1 MDRTYVD
8 QQGGQHQH
16 NIRKRGAEDA
26 FEIQSG
32 ISNHFKKLRLSE
44 LLWVFPRT
52 QFDHWTDNA
61 PAQLRAVQRTNASS
75 SAADQGDL
83 MPVDETPSKVYIHDL
98 AAEIAQIEADEPKD
112 MFLLDIDRKVAALP
126 AKLLHNSSPDPNTQL
141 VLYRE
146 PSSISIP
153 EEEDA
158 VRKAIIEA
166 RKRLRER
173 QKIELKSEEDR
184 GRINGN
190 RRFWP
195 NGTDWSVE
203 NPTNESY
210 MVPGVEPDAIEANTE
225 NDPDVMDID

>member
-1 MDRTYVD
+1 
-8 QQGGQHQH
+8 
-16 NIRKRGAEDA
+16 
-26 FEIQSG
+26 
-32 ISNHFKKLRLSE
+32 
-44 LLWVFPRT
+44 
-52 QFDHWTDNA
+52 
-61 PAQLRAVQRTNASS
+61 
-75 SAADQGDL
+75 

-173 QKIELKSEEDR
+173 QQIELKKEEDR

-195 NGTDWSVE
+195 DGTDWSVP
-203 NPTNESY
+203 NPTNGNY
-210 MVPGVEPDAIEANTE
+210 MVHGVEPNAIEANTE